1 VKRELV
7 AEAMIADCAA
17 EWLFDGEEAA

>member
-7 AEAMIADCAA
+7 AEALIADWAA